1 MRVNALA
8 SISDYDHW
16 PPRQSPAGVR
26 GIPSHDAASHKNN
39 LHARFVATDDTCNTF
54 NVNTGAT
61 RYVTPPQ
68 DANHHRVHSNAGR
81 ELFHVSYHIL
91 LATRYNLIF

>member
-1 MRVNALA
+1 MKIRRFIVTKLVLAPACATAKALLRKRLLPDGGVRVNALA

-26 GIPSHDAASHKNN
+26 GIPSHDAASHKSN
-39 LHARFVATDDTCNTF
+39 LHARFVGTDDTCNTF

-61 RYVTPPQ
+61 R
-68 DANHHRVHSNAGR
+68 
-81 ELFHVSYHIL
+81 
-91 LATRYNLIF
+91 